1 MKNENSKNKCEEIEL
16 LIDESIDEN
25 ISIDEKKKIDE
36 HISGCKDCSEYLNK
50 TRELVKEINTVPTEA
65 VYLPY
70 QRKSEIWNKLEPGID
85 INRFKNGNKV
95 IKEETSPEAVKTGN
109 YFSKLKYIVSGIAA
123 VLLISFIVYGV
134 KNMKTSNDRLS
145 QQNPLGIANFW
156 KVSNLQGESK
166 IGTKAMSNT
175 DSIQE
180 GQFILTDFNSR
191 AELLISNIGKVII
204 EPNSKVVFIKGAD
217 GNNRIQLEY
226 GTINSD
232 MISNGKTFFVEMP
245 SAVASD
251 NGGSYTITIDSVGDG
266 IVFVK
271 SGKVDVDSPNR
282 DAIIPAGNIVFT
294 KKDFGVGTPFN
305 ESASQKFK
313 SALFNYDFGKC
324 NDACVSVLINNA
336 KMSDAVTLA
345 NLIPN
350 IQKAYSDQVYTK
362 LAAFVP
368 PPQTVHHDSLKFFN
382 EEELNEWIDK
392 IQVEVQVNVEK
403 SMKEVQKSLEN
414 LQELKYISPETIK
427 GLENLSKN
435 WKFNIKTSPE
445 GNYVWESDSMEFD
458 KKQFEEDMKEM
469 QKELEES
476 NRENQEQLKID
487 MEQLKEDLK
496 EMEKDLKEEY
506 QNNYNF
512 NSEELKT
519 ELKKANEEIRKAMKE
534 SHKYYKQDT
543 INKRINIKVYDN
555 TDPEEPIEPEAD
567 EK

>member
-16 LIDESIDEN
+16 LIDESIDET
-25 ISIDEKKKIDE
+25 ITIDEKKKIDE
-36 HISGCKDCSEYLNK
+36 HISECNACSEYLKK
-50 TRELVKEINTVPTEA
+50 TAEIVKEINSIPTEA
-65 VYLPY
+65 VYLSY
-70 QRKSEIWNKLEPGID
+70 QKKSEIWDKLEPEID
-85 INRFKNGNKV
+85 INRYKNGNNK
-95 IKEETSPEAVKTGN
+95 IKEETSVDESKSGN
-109 YFSKLKYIVSGIAA
+109 FISNLKYIVTGIAA
-123 VLLISFIVYGV
+123 VLLIGFIVYGV
-134 KNMKTSNDRLS
+134 KNMKVSNDRLS

-166 IGTKAMSNT
+166 IGNAAMGKI

-180 GQFILTDFNSR
+180 GQYIQTDLNSR
-191 AELLISNIGKVII
+191 AELLIANIGKVII
-204 EPNSKVVFIKGAD
+204 EPNSKVLFIKGTD

-282 DAIIPAGNIVFT
+282 DAIIPAGNVVFT

-305 ESASQKFK
+305 ESASPKFK
-313 SALFNYDFGKC
+313 TALFNYDFGVC

-350 IQKAYSDQVYTK
+350 VQKAYTDQVYAK
-362 LAAFVP
+362 LAGFVQP
-368 PPQTVHHDSLKFFN
+368 PGRERRDSLKFFN

-392 IQVEVQVNVEK
+392 IQVEVQVNVDR

-414 LQELKYISPETIK
+414 LHELKTISPETIK

-435 WKFNIKTSPE
+435 WKFNIKTSPR

-458 KKQFEEDMKEM
+458 KAQFEEDMKEM
-469 QKELEES
+469 QKDIEEN
-476 NRENQEQLKID
+476 NRENQEQLKED
-487 MEQLKEDLK
+487 MDQLKEDLK
-496 EMEKDLKEEY
+496 EMEKDLKENYE
-506 QNNYNF
+506 NNYNF

-519 ELKKANEEIRKAMKE
+519 ELKKANEEIRKAMIEAQKF
-534 SHKYYKQDT
+534 YKQDSAH
-543 INKRINIKVYDN
+543 NRVKVKVNDN
-555 TDPEEPIEPEAD
+555 NDPEIPEED
-567 EK
+567 GK